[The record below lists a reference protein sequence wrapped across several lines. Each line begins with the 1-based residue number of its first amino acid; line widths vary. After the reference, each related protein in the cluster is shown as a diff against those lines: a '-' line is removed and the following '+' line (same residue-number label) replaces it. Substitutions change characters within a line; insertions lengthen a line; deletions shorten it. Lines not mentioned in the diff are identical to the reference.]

1 MLKRPVLPLLAL
13 AFLVALGGVSCR
25 GFFVNPTLTSITVAP
40 QNASVNIGATLQFT
54 ATGVNN
60 DGTNASLHNLTWTT
74 SASNIASV
82 TSSGLAKGVGFG
94 TATITATDGG
104 VTGSSTL
111 TVGSTSNTLTISPAN
126 QTVSL
131 STNGTTLQFNATL
144 NGQDVTSSTNW
155 SSSNSSVAIFSASSP
170 GLATLQTAGST
181 TITATHTP
189 AGGSTASGTTSLTV
203 TQ

>member
-1 MLKRPVLPLLAL
+1 MSKRPVLPLLAL
-13 AFLVALGGVSCR
+13 AVLVALAGISCR
-25 GFFVNPTLTSITVAP
+25 GFFVNPTLSSITVAP
-40 QNASVNIGATLQFT
+40 QNASVNIGSTLQFT

-60 DGTNASLHNLTWTT
+60 DGTNASLHNLSWSSSATTIATIT
-74 SASNIASV
+74 SA
-82 TSSGLAKGVGFG
+82 GLAKGVASG

-131 STNGTTLQFNATL
+131 STNGNSLQFNATL
-144 NGQDVTSSTNW
+144 NGQNVTSSTTW
-155 SSSNSSVAIFSASSP
+155 SSSNTSVAFFSTTSP
-170 GLATLQTAGST
+170 GLATLTSTGST
-181 TITATHTP
+181 TITATN
-189 AGGSTASGTTSLTV
+189 GTASGTTSLTV